1 MMKIGN
7 FNIGERTLVI
17 AEIGNNHEGDF
28 ATAKLL
34 LERAAE
40 SGVDAVKFQTI
51 RAERFVSRDEKD
63 RFNQIRRFELADSQF
78 RELALL
84 AEARELLFLST
95 PFDVDS
101 ADMLDEFV
109 PAFKVASGDLNWYQF
124 LEHLALK
131 GKPILLSTG
140 MAEVDEISRALETIR
155 QASPLPPNES
165 VVLLHCVSAYP
176 APVREANLLSISYL
190 RERFGVP
197 VGYSDHTSGILVC
210 ETAAALGARVIE
222 KHFTYRMICGDMS
235 VKEGQA
241 FRDHALSAEPGE
253 MKELVARI
261 RLIEAS
267 LGANDKKLMEIEKQN
282 RVAMRRSL
290 AAGKNLSRGETIT
303 GKTITFLRPGTGIP
317 PEGLPS
323 IIGRRA
329 ARDIAEGSIIEEKDI
344 E

>member
-1 MMKIGN
+1 
-7 FNIGERTLVI
+7 
-17 AEIGNNHEGDF
+17 
-28 ATAKLL
+28 
-34 LERAAE
+34 
-40 SGVDAVKFQTI
+40 
-51 RAERFVSRDEKD
+51 
-63 RFNQIRRFELADSQF
+63 
-78 RELALL
+78 
-84 AEARELLFLST
+84 
-95 PFDVDS
+95 
-101 ADMLDEFV
+101 MLDEFV

-155 QASPLPPNES
+155 QASPLLPNES

-176 APVREANLLSISYL
+176 APVREVNLLSISYL
-190 RERFGVP
+190 REKFGVP

-222 KHFTYRMICGDMS
+222 KHFTYR
-235 VKEGQA
+235 KEGQA
-241 FRDHALSAEPGE
+241 FRDHALSADPAE

-303 GKTITFLRPGTGIP
+303 GKMITFLRPGTGIP
-317 PEGLPS
+317 PEGLSS